1 MISKYT
7 LWIITWF
14 IVGMML
20 IVYPLYDRDAT
31 VAMWFY
37 YMLWTVPFGTIWLL
51 YFYDLFLNDV
61 LWPPYPWLEMGG
73 QFIALVIA
81 YIFWFILMPRIRSK
95 ARKAKQ
101 PESPSL

>member
-1 MISKYT
+1 
-7 LWIITWF
+7 
-14 IVGMML
+14 MML

-51 YFYDLFLNDV
+51 YIYDLYLNNIPW
-61 LWPPYPWLEMGG
+61 LPYPWLEMGG
-73 QFIALVIA
+73 QFVALVLA
-81 YIFWFILMPRIRSK
+81 YIFWFILMPRIRLK
-95 ARKAKQ
+95 ARKTKQ